1 MSINK
6 DYAQQFNEMGYKRK
20 VIAFKLCNETP
31 ENAEDYGEDM
41 SFLCAISAEPWEEGR
56 KPFYITNKN
65 SLCGG
70 LFMQVSETEKLTRKS
85 LTEACHRHSVN
96 KEATNQEISSRRST
110 SRYRTHFLPS
120 QISPHWAC
128 WRISKNLIL

>member
-6 DYAQQFNEMGYKRK
+6 DYAQQFKEMGYKRK
-20 VIAFKLCNETP
+20 VIAFKLSNEIP

-56 KPFYITNKN
+56 KPFYITSKN

-70 LFMQVSETEKLTRKS
+70 PLYAGIGNRKIDKEEFDGGMS
-85 LTEACHRHSVN
+85 QTLGEQ
-96 KEATNQEISSRRST
+96 EATNQEISLEGQPAGIA
-110 SRYRTHFLPS
+110 HIPPS
-120 QISPHWAC
+120 QISPIIGC